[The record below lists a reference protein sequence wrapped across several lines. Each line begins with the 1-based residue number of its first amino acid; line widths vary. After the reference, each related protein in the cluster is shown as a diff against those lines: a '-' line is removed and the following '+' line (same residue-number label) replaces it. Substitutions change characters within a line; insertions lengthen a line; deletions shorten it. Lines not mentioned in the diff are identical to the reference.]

1 MSRTLM
7 KGNEALALA
16 AISAGCTH
24 FFGYPITPQ
33 NEIPEFF
40 ARELPRA
47 GGVFLQAESEIA
59 AVNMLYGAASAGA
72 RAMTS
77 SSSPGLAL
85 MQEGISMLAATEIPC
100 VIVNVMRGGPGL
112 GTIQPA
118 QSDYFQMTR
127 GGGNGDYRII
137 SLAPATLQESA
148 EMMLRSFELAQKYR
162 TPVFLVSDGMLGQMM
177 EPVDFSGFSKRR
189 KAVRQQ
195 WFLTGHNHTRAPRTI
210 KSLHLD
216 PAALESHNLALQE
229 KYRRISTREARSE
242 GYLVDDAELLFC
254 AYGSTA
260 RIVKNSVD
268 DLRQLGFR
276 AGLIR
281 SRPLSPFPVQ
291 PYKGLPECCQAV
303 LCVEMSCG
311 QMLDDVRLAVE
322 GRVPVYFYGRC
333 GGVIPEPDEL
343 STAAR
348 EIMRGGA
355 GWA

>member
-1 MSRTLM
+1 MGRTLM

-16 AISAGCTH
+16 AIRGGCTH

-33 NEIPEFF
+33 NEIPELF
-40 ARELPRA
+40 ARELPKA
-47 GGVFLQAESEIA
+47 GGLFLQAESEIA
-59 AVNMLYGAASAGA
+59 AVNMLYGSAAAGA

-127 GGGNGDYRII
+127 GGGNGDYRVI
-137 SLAPATLQESA
+137 SLAPATVQESA
-148 EMMLRSFELAQKYR
+148 EMMQEAFDLAHKYR

-177 EPVDFSGFSKRR
+177 EPVEFSTINRTNT
-189 KAVRQQ
+189 AADQPWV
-195 WFLTGHNHTRAPRTI
+195 LTGHRGRRPPRTI
-210 KSLHLD
+210 KSLRLD
-216 PAALESHNLALQE
+216 PVMLENHNLALQE
-229 KYRRISTREARSE
+229 KYSRITRRESRFESYQA
-242 GYLVDDAELLFC
+242 DDAELIFC
-254 AYGSTA
+254 AFGSMA

-268 DLRQLGFR
+268 DLRHKGCR

-281 SRPLSPFPVQ
+281 PQTLWPFPAH
-291 PYKGLPECCQAV
+291 GLTLLPENCKSL

-311 QMLDDVRLAVE
+311 QMVDDVRLAVG
-322 GRVPVYFYGRC
+322 GRVPVHFYGRC
-333 GGVIPEPDEL
+333 GGVIPEPAEL
-343 STAAR
+343 SEYAE
-348 EIMRGGA
+348 EIIAGGA
-355 GWA
+355 V